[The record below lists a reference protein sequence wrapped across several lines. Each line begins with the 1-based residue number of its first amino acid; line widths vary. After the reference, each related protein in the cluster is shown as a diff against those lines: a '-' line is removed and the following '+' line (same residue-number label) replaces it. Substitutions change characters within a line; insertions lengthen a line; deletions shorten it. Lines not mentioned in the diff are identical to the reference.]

1 MDDDLAL
8 PGETGRTLKDRVWQG
23 VRYFAFLSLFT
34 AAPALLRGD
43 FVLFAGAVA
52 VSAVAG
58 AVGGAMYFA
67 TESWRARG
75 GVTRTFANVITLLG
89 FCAGAIVWLV
99 LVALLIG

>member
-8 PGETGRTLKDRVWQG
+8 PGETVRTLRYRVWQG

-43 FVLFAGAVA
+43 FVVFAVAVA

-58 AVGGAMYFA
+58 AVGGAMYFV
-67 TESWRARG
+67 TGPWRARG
-75 GVTRTFANVITLLG
+75 GATRTFANVITLLA
-89 FCAGAIVWLV
+89 FCAGAIVLLV
-99 LVALLIG
+99 LVALFIG